1 MCSIK
6 GKVENGSH
14 ISGTENMEIN
24 IEEYY
29 TRYGPMVLRRCRQ
42 LLRNEEKALDAM
54 QEVFTKL
61 MISKK
66 SLKGTYPSSLLFRIS
81 TNVCLNM
88 IRDQKNHRSIDS
100 DSENLLIQLASYDE
114 GEHRL
119 IFKDMLE
126 RLFRKEKQS
135 TREIAT
141 LHFVDG
147 MTLQEVADEV
157 GLSLSGVRKRIRE
170 LKARIKIKREIY
182 NEN

>member
-1 MCSIK
+1 MQID
-6 GKVENGSH
+6 
-14 ISGTENMEIN
+14 

-29 TRYGPMVLRRCRQ
+29 SRYGPMVLRRCRQ
-42 LLRNEEKALDAM
+42 LLRDEEKALDAM

-61 MISKK
+61 IISKK
-66 SLKGTYPSSLLFRIS
+66 HLKGIYPSSLLFRIS

-88 IRDQKNHRSIDS
+88 IRDRKSHRSIDS
-100 DSENLLIQLASYDE
+100 NSEDLLFQLASYDA
-114 GEHRL
+114 GEDRL
-119 IFKDMLE
+119 ILRDLLD

-170 LKARIKIKREIY
+170 LKARIEIKKEAY

>member
-1 MCSIK
+1 
-6 GKVENGSH
+6 
-14 ISGTENMEIN
+14 MEIN

-42 LLRNEEKALDAM
+42 LLRDEEKALDAM

-66 SLKGTYPSSLLFRIS
+66 RLKGIYPSSLLFRIS

-88 IRDQKNHRSIDS
+88 IRDQRSHRSIDTS
-100 DSENLLIQLASYDE
+100 NEDLLIQLASYDK
-114 GEHRL
+114 GEDRL
-119 IFKDMLE
+119 ILRDLLD

-147 MTLQEVADEV
+147 MTLQEVANEV

-170 LKARIKIKREIY
+170 LKARINIKKEAY

>member
-1 MCSIK
+1 
-6 GKVENGSH
+6 
-14 ISGTENMEIN
+14 MEIN

-29 TRYGPMVLRRCRQ
+29 TRYGPMVMRRCRQ
-42 LLRNEEKALDAM
+42 LLRDEEKALDAM

-66 SLKGTYPSSLLFRIS
+66 RLRGIYPSSLLFRIS

-88 IRDQKNHRSIDS
+88 IRDQRSHRSIDIG
-100 DSENLLIQLASYDE
+100 SEDLLIQLASYDK
-114 GEHRL
+114 GEDRL
-119 IFKDMLE
+119 IIRDLLD

-147 MTLQEVADEV
+147 RTLQEVANEV

-170 LKARIKIKREIY
+170 LKARIKIKKEAY

>member
-1 MCSIK
+1 
-6 GKVENGSH
+6 
-14 ISGTENMEIN
+14 MEIN
-24 IEEYY
+24 IKEYY

-42 LLRNEEKALDAM
+42 LLRDEEKALDAM

-61 MISKK
+61 MINQKR
-66 SLKGTYPSSLLFRIS
+66 LKGIYPSSLLFRIS

-88 IRDQKNHRSIDS
+88 IREQRSHRSIDIS
-100 DSENLLIQLASYDE
+100 NEDLLIQLASYDM
-114 GEHRL
+114 GEDRL
-119 IFKDMLE
+119 ILRDLLD

-170 LKARIKIKREIY
+170 LKARINIKKEAY
-182 NEN
+182 SEN

>member
-1 MCSIK
+1 
-6 GKVENGSH
+6 
-14 ISGTENMEIN
+14 MEIN
-24 IEEYY
+24 IKEYY

-42 LLRNEEKALDAM
+42 LLRDEEKALDAM

-61 MISKK
+61 MISQKR
-66 SLKGTYPSSLLFRIS
+66 LKGIYPSSLLFRIS

-88 IRDQKNHRSIDS
+88 IRDQRSHRSIDIS
-100 DSENLLIQLASYDE
+100 NEDLLIQLASYDM
-114 GEHRL
+114 GEDRL
-119 IFKDMLE
+119 ILRDLLD

-170 LKARIKIKREIY
+170 LKARINIKKEAY

>member
-1 MCSIK
+1 
-6 GKVENGSH
+6 
-14 ISGTENMEIN
+14 MEIN

-42 LLRNEEKALDAM
+42 LLRDEEKALDAM

-66 SLKGTYPSSLLFRIS
+66 RLRGIYPSSLLFRIS
-81 TNVCLNM
+81 TNLCLNM
-88 IRDQKNHRSIDS
+88 IRDQRSHHSIDIS
-100 DSENLLIQLASYDE
+100 SEDLLIQLASCDKE
-114 GEHRL
+114 EDRL
-119 IFKDMLE
+119 IVRDLLD
-126 RLFRKEKQS
+126 RLFRKEKYS

-147 MTLQEVADEV
+147 MTLQEVAHEV

-170 LKARIKIKREIY
+170 LKARIKIKKEAY

>member
-1 MCSIK
+1 
-6 GKVENGSH
+6 
-14 ISGTENMEIN
+14 MEIN
-24 IEEYY
+24 IKEYY

-42 LLRNEEKALDAM
+42 LLRDEEKALDAM

-61 MISKK
+61 MINQKR
-66 SLKGTYPSSLLFRIS
+66 LKGIYPSSLLFRIS

-88 IRDQKNHRSIDS
+88 IREQRSHRSIDIS
-100 DSENLLIQLASYDE
+100 NEDLLIQLASYDM
-114 GEHRL
+114 GEDRL
-119 IFKDMLE
+119 ILRDLLD

-170 LKARIKIKREIY
+170 LKARINIKKEAY

>member
-1 MCSIK
+1 
-6 GKVENGSH
+6 
-14 ISGTENMEIN
+14 MEIN

-42 LLRNEEKALDAM
+42 LLRDEDKALDAM

-61 MISKK
+61 MVRKK

-81 TNVCLNM
+81 TNICLNM
-88 IRDQKNHRSIDS
+88 IRDQKYHRSIDS
-100 DSENLLIQLASYDE
+100 DSEDLLIDLASYDE
-114 GEHRL
+114 GENKMIVR
-119 IFKDMLE
+119 DMLD

-147 MTLQEVADEV
+147 MTLQEVAEEV

-170 LKARIKIKREIY
+170 LKARTKIKKEIY